1 MSPTHEQM
9 NSSTSPTDLPTTNCN
24 DLITQ
29 EFLQNA
35 LKMEANGGS
44 APEIVSYL
52 ATPGSKP
59 GDNYASIIYSVDI
72 NLSDGTK
79 RHLLIKCYPNH
90 PSRQELTN
98 KMNLFFKECE
108 VYSKWM
114 PELRRMQK
122 EVFGL
127 DKEDAVKLPY
137 AKFVH
142 GECIDFQSEEG
153 DARKSGPISSLDNY
167 IIMEDLR
174 KTHGF
179 RMTSRLEPLD
189 FDHMKLVISALAR
202 VHSVSWA
209 YRNHVEENI
218 TQKFPCLVTNMPDEE
233 VAIFSNVV
241 RSNLEQAKGIYDKEF
256 GPKNAYT
263 AVADK
268 FSGMIDRISSLFTGS
283 GTAEGFEKLMR
294 VKTSD
299 KFGRDAENPATG
311 KPLEVILLDLQKP
324 LEACV
329 VNDLQN
335 LIYLCTTLE
344 FRRKYLDDLLQ
355 LYHDTFNGVC
365 EKLRTPT
372 LPGFCMDSLRFRY
385 HRAKFFGYYMAMMG
399 IPIIL
404 KEEVANMEDMGD
416 DKNLTD
422 AFTEICSGA
431 GTNNT
436 VKERLIEVTREMM
449 EDGIF

>member
-1 MSPTHEQM
+1 MSPTHEKTDP
-9 NSSTSPTDLPTTNCN
+9 STSPTDLPTTNCN
-24 DLITQ
+24 DLITN

-35 LKMEANGGS
+35 LKMEAKGGS
-44 APEIVSYL
+44 VSEIISYL
-52 ATPGSKP
+52 ATPGSKL
-59 GDNYASIIYSVDI
+59 GDNYASIIYSVDV

-114 PELRRMQK
+114 PALSRMQK

-127 DKEDAVKLPY
+127 DKEEAVKLPY
-137 AKFVH
+137 AKFVY

-153 DARKSGPISSLDNY
+153 EARKSGLISSLDNFL
-167 IIMEDLR
+167 IMEDLR
-174 KTHGF
+174 KTYGF
-179 RMTSRLEPLD
+179 RMTDRRQPLD
-189 FDHMKLVISALAR
+189 LDHMKLVISALAK

-218 TQKFPCLVTNMPDEE
+218 TQKFPCFVTNMSEE
-233 VAIFSNVV
+233 DVAIFSNVV

-268 FSGMIDRISSLFTGS
+268 FSGMIDRISSMFTGS
-283 GTAEGFEKLMR
+283 EPWRIISHGDVWSNNMLFRYDPG
-294 VKTSD
+294 
-299 KFGRDAENPATG
+299 TG
-311 KPLEVILLDLQKP
+311 KPVEVILIDLQKP
-324 LEACV
+324 GEACV
-329 VNDLQN
+329 MTDLQY
-335 LIYLCTTLE
+335 IFYLSTTLE

-365 EKLRTPT
+365 AKLRTPT
-372 LPGFCMDSLRFRY
+372 LPGFCMDSLRFRF
-385 HRAKFFGYYMAMMG
+385 HRAKLFGYYMAMMG
-399 IPIIL
+399 IPMIL
-404 KEEVANMEDMGD
+404 KEGEATDWEDMEGD
-416 DKNLTD
+416 KDVKK
-422 AFTEICSGA
+422 AFIELCSGA